1 MNSDFTCELCSKADE
16 LQCMNCEKT
25 FSNISNLKRHSNKC
39 NAINYL
45 EKEKSL
51 TKELLMQT
59 EDYKSQMEMGKMLVN
74 ILNSNAN
81 IEEAALNETQK
92 KALYLYQSSNTSTFD
107 IINLRPWQKDLL
119 RYFNKPSFRKII
131 WVTGEN
137 GNEGK
142 TFFQKYVKSLFGSRR
157 VC

>member
-1 MNSDFTCELCSKADE
+1 MNSDFTCELCSKCFTLKRNLKRHQLLHEEKIIHCPSCEQSFTRKCYLKKHVCEKADE
-16 LQCMNCEKT
+16 LQCINCEKT

-107 IINLRPWQKDLL
+107 IINLRP
-119 RYFNKPSFRKII
+119 
-131 WVTGEN
+131 
-137 GNEGK
+137 
-142 TFFQKYVKSLFGSRR
+142 
-157 VC
+157 